1 MKKLSFV
8 FNSHRNDMTKRFFCV
23 SLLKEK
29 VDWRRVSSIQAR
41 YYHTQTHNAMKK
53 SESDESEDMIA
64 DTVKE
69 EEEKRDESL
78 LFVSELW
85 KRSDFIRRWNLRYF
99 ELYRDGML
107 RFFQDK
113 PSRRLRGVFLLNLKG
128 NRVCREDSSDPRVI
142 TTASGKNGTNTLH
155 LREI

>member
-1 MKKLSFV
+1 M
-8 FNSHRNDMTKRFFCV
+8 FNSHRNEHFGTKRFLDFLAFL
-23 SLLKEK
+23 SEEK
-29 VDWRRVSSIQAR
+29 VIGRRVSSIQSKILSYR
-41 YYHTQTHNAMKK
+41 HIDTMKK

-69 EEEKRDESL
+69 EEEEKRDESL
-78 LFVSELW
+78 FFVSELW

-113 PSRRLRGVFLLNLKG
+113 PSRRLRGVFLL
-128 NRVCREDSSDPRVI
+128 P
-142 TTASGKNGTNTLH
+142 
-155 LREI
+155 